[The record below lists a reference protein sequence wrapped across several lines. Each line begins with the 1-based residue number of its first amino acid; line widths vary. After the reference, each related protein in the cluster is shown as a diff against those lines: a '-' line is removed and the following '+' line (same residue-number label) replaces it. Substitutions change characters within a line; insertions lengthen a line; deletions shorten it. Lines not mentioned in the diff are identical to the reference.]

1 MSVVDAS
8 QDELR
13 EELCTAAREMLRANS
28 TSAHLRALA
37 ETASGFDDA
46 LWQQFAMLGWQGIE
60 ISEDLGGAGGTFG
73 DFAVVLVEMG
83 RRLCSNG
90 LTATSALAAGPL
102 FGAGPNG
109 PGAQWLRRLSR
120 GDVRGTAVVAC
131 NGSGHLKAVR
141 DGDRWVVSGVA
152 PCVLDAGGSD
162 VVILPV
168 TDAQGAILIFAVE
181 ATAPA
186 LVWTDAPMLD
196 ITRRFADLDAK
207 GLEVGDTELLAT
219 GAEAEHLIVDLLN
232 RAALA
237 IACDAFGVAEQALQM
252 TTAYAKERVQ
262 FDRPIG
268 SFQAVKHRCADMYI
282 AVQTARAALGEAI
295 DTYDAAPAD
304 AAVAISRAKAY
315 CCDAAAQVAEDAVE
329 MHGGI
334 GFTWEHDIHLYVK
347 RARLDQALF
356 GDSRWH
362 RRRVA
367 ALTLD

>member
-1 MSVVDAS
+1 MSVIDTS

-13 EELCTAAREMLRANS
+13 EQLRRAAGEMLRANS
-28 TSAHLRALA
+28 TSAHVRALA
-37 ETASGFDDA
+37 ETATGFDDA
-46 LWQQFAMLGWQGIE
+46 LWQQFAMLGWPGIE

-73 DFAVVLVEMG
+73 DFAVILVELG

-102 FGAGPNG
+102 LGAGPNG
-109 PGAQWLRRLSR
+109 PGAQWLRRLPD
-120 GDVRGTAVVAC
+120 GDVRATAVVAC
-131 NGSGHLKAVR
+131 TGSAHLNAVR
-141 DGDRWVVSGVA
+141 DGDRWAVSGFA
-152 PCVLDAGGSD
+152 ACVLDAGGSD

-168 TDAQGAILIFAVE
+168 TDAHGAILIFAVA
-181 ATAPA
+181 ATAPGLA
-186 LVWTDAPMLD
+186 WTNAPMLD
-196 ITRRFADLDAK
+196 ITRRFADLHAESI
-207 GLEVGDTELLAT
+207 EVGNAELLAT
-219 GAEAEHLIVDLLN
+219 GSEAELLIVDLLN

-237 IACDAFGVAEQALQM
+237 MACDAFGVAEQALQM

-282 AVQTARAALGEAI
+282 AVETARAVLDDAI
-295 DTYDAAPAD
+295 DSYDAAPAD

-315 CCDAAAQVAEDAVE
+315 CCDAAAQVTEDAVE

-334 GFTWEHDIHLYVK
+334 GFTWDHDIHLYVK

-362 RRRVA
+362 RRRIA